1 MSEPMRVLV
10 ADDEPLA
17 RRRVLRL
24 LREHDDQVD
33 VVAVCE
39 TGSQAVDAIRET
51 RPDLVFLDV
60 QMPGMD
66 GFEVLER
73 LGGELPAVIFV
84 TAHDGY
90 ALRAFEVHALDYLL
104 KPFDADRFNRAL
116 EHGRAQ
122 VEHRAEEGGNRL
134 AGLLEQLARE
144 RIGTG
149 GRLDAGLAP
158 AAQPA
163 RRYLDRVMVK
173 VRNKVEFLRIA
184 DIDWIEAEGNYVRLH
199 VGKKAYLVREKI
211 GTLEERLD
219 PESFLRVHRSTI
231 VQLDRVAEL
240 HPMAAGDGI
249 LILRDGSE
257 LKLSRGFRRRLLERV
272 PEYA

>member
-24 LREHDDQVD
+24 LREHDDEVD

-39 TGSQAVDAIRET
+39 TGSQAVEAIRET

-60 QMPGMD
+60 QMPEMD

-84 TAHDGY
+84 TAHDRY
-90 ALRAFEVHALDYLL
+90 AVRAFEVHALDYLL
-104 KPFDADRFNRAL
+104 KPFDAERFHRAL
-116 EHGRAQ
+116 EHGRAR
-122 VEHRAEEGGNRL
+122 VEHRASDTARNGL
-134 AGLLEQLARE
+134 AALLEQLARD
-144 RIGTG
+144 RQGS
-149 GRLDAGLAP
+149 DAP
-158 AAQPA
+158 AAPQ
-163 RRYLDRVMVK
+163 RRYLDWVMVK
-173 VRNKVEFLRIA
+173 VRGKVEFLRTA

-199 VGKKAYLVREKI
+199 VGKKGYLVREKI

-219 PESFLRVHRSTI
+219 PDRFLRVHRSAI
-231 VQLDRVAEL
+231 VQLDRVTEL

-249 LILRDGSE
+249 LLLRDGSE
-257 LKLSRGFRRRLLERV
+257 VKLSRGFRRRLLERV

>member
-1 MSEPMRVLV
+1 MSEPMRVVV

-39 TGSQAVDAIRET
+39 SGAQAVEAIRET

-60 QMPGMD
+60 QMPEMD
-66 GFEVLER
+66 GFEVLEH

-84 TAHDGY
+84 TAHDRY

-104 KPFDADRFNRAL
+104 KPFDVERFNQAL
-116 EHGRAQ
+116 ERGRTQ
-122 VEHRAEEGGNRL
+122 LESRAADGPNRL
-134 AGLLEQLARE
+134 VSLLEELARD
-144 RIGTG
+144 RNGH
-149 GRLDAGLAP
+149 
-158 AAQPA
+158 AAATPG
-163 RRYLDRVMVK
+163 RRYLDWVMVK
-173 VRNKVEFLRIA
+173 VRGKVEFLRTA
-184 DIDWIEAEGNYVRLH
+184 DIDWVEAEGNYVRLH
-199 VGKKAYLVREKI
+199 TGTKGYLIREKI
-211 GTLEERLD
+211 GMLEERLD
-219 PESFLRVHRSTI
+219 PDRFLRVHRSAI

-257 LKLSRGFRRRLLERV
+257 VKLSRGYRKRLLDRV

>member
-104 KPFDADRFNRAL
+104 KPFDADRFHRAL

-122 VEHRAEEGGNRL
+122 VEHRAGEGGNRL
-134 AGLLEQLARE
+134 AALLEQLARE
-144 RIGTG
+144 RMGTG
-149 GRLDAGLAP
+149 ERLDAAP
-158 AAQPA
+158 ATQPA

-173 VRNKVEFLRIA
+173 VRSKVEFLRIA

-199 VGKKAYLVREKI
+199 VAKKAYLVREKI

-219 PESFLRVHRSTI
+219 PECFLRVHRSTI

>member
-1 MSEPMRVLV
+1 MSEPMRVVV

-39 TGSQAVDAIRET
+39 SGAQAVEAIRET

-60 QMPGMD
+60 QMPEMD

-84 TAHDGY
+84 TAHDRY

-104 KPFDADRFNRAL
+104 KPFDTERFNQAL
-116 EHGRAQ
+116 ERGRTQ
-122 VEHRAEEGGNRL
+122 VEHRAGEGTHRL
-134 AGLLEQLARE
+134 ASLLEELARQ
-144 RIGTG
+144 RNGDG
-149 GRLDAGLAP
+149 G
-158 AAQPA
+158 AAHRP
-163 RRYLDRVMVK
+163 RYLDWVMVK
-173 VRNKVEFLRIA
+173 VRGKVEFLRTA
-184 DIDWIEAEGNYVRLH
+184 DIDWVEAEGNYVRLH
-199 VGKKAYLVREKI
+199 TGKKGYLIREKI
-211 GTLEERLD
+211 GLLEERLD
-219 PESFLRVHRSTI
+219 PDRFLRVHRSAI

-249 LILRDGSE
+249 LVLRDGAQVR
-257 LKLSRGFRRRLLERV
+257 LSRGYRRRLLDRV

>member
-24 LREHDDQVD
+24 LREHDDEVD

-39 TGSQAVDAIRET
+39 SGTQAVEAIRET

-60 QMPGMD
+60 QMPELD
-66 GFEVLER
+66 GFEVLEQ

-84 TAHDGY
+84 TAHDRY

-104 KPFDADRFNRAL
+104 KPFDAERFHRAL
-116 EHGRAQ
+116 EHGRAR
-122 VEHRAEEGGNRL
+122 VENRSGEAGNRL
-134 AGLLEQLARE
+134 AALIDQLARD
-144 RIGTG
+144 RGA
-149 GRLDAGLAP
+149 DP
-158 AAQPA
+158 AAAVPAAPA
-163 RRYLDRVMVK
+163 RRYLDWVMVK
-173 VRNKVEFLRIA
+173 VRGKVEFLRTA

-199 VGKKAYLVREKI
+199 AGKKRYLVREKI

-219 PESFLRVHRSTI
+219 PDRFLRVHRSAM

-249 LILRDGSE
+249 LLLRDGTE
-257 LKLSRGFRRRLLERV
+257 VRLSRGFRRRLLERV

>member
-24 LREHDDQVD
+24 LREHDDEVD

-39 TGSQAVDAIRET
+39 SGSQAVEAIRET

-60 QMPGMD
+60 QMPGLD

-84 TAHDGY
+84 TAHDRY

-104 KPFDADRFNRAL
+104 KPFDAERFHRAL
-116 EHGRAQ
+116 EHGRARLGQ
-122 VEHRAEEGGNRL
+122 RDGEGRERL
-134 AGLLEQLARE
+134 AALLEQLARE
-144 RIGTG
+144 RG
-149 GRLDAGLAP
+149 GSAEPAP
-158 AAQPA
+158 PAPA
-163 RRYLDRVMVK
+163 RRHLDWVMVK
-173 VRNKVEFLRIA
+173 VRGKVEFLRTA

-199 VGKKAYLVREKI
+199 AGKKKYLVREKI
-211 GTLEERLD
+211 GALEERLD
-219 PESFLRVHRSTI
+219 PERFLRVHRSAL

-249 LILRDGSE
+249 LVLRDGSE
-257 LKLSRGFRRRLLERV
+257 VKLSRGFRRRLLERV

>member
-1 MSEPMRVLV
+1 MSEPMRVVV

-39 TGSQAVDAIRET
+39 SGSQAVDAIRET

-60 QMPGMD
+60 QMPEMD
-66 GFEVLER
+66 GFEVLEH

-84 TAHDGY
+84 TAHDRY

-104 KPFDADRFNRAL
+104 KPFDVERFNQAL
-116 EHGRAQ
+116 ERGRTQ
-122 VEHRAEEGGNRL
+122 VEHRAGEGPNRL
-134 AGLLEQLARE
+134 VALLEELARD
-144 RIGTG
+144 RHGNG
-149 GRLDAGLAP
+149 DGHASPRRFLDW
-158 AAQPA
+158 
-163 RRYLDRVMVK
+163 VMVK
-173 VRNKVEFLRIA
+173 VRGKVEFLRTA
-184 DIDWIEAEGNYVRLH
+184 DIDWVEAEGNYVRLH
-199 VGKKAYLVREKI
+199 TGKKGYLIREKI
-211 GTLEERLD
+211 GELEERLD
-219 PESFLRVHRSTI
+219 PERFLRVHRSAI

-257 LKLSRGFRRRLLERV
+257 VKLSRGYRRRLLERV

>member
-1 MSEPMRVLV
+1 MSEPMRVVV

-39 TGSQAVDAIRET
+39 SGSQAVDAIRET

-60 QMPGMD
+60 QMPEMD
-66 GFEVLER
+66 GFEVLEH

-84 TAHDGY
+84 TAHDRY

-104 KPFDADRFNRAL
+104 KPFDVERFNPAL
-116 EHGRAQ
+116 ERGRTQ
-122 VEHRAEEGGNRL
+122 VERQGEGARGGL
-134 AGLLEQLARE
+134 AALLEQLARE
-144 RIGTG
+144 RG
-149 GRLDAGLAP
+149 P
-158 AAQPA
+158 AQPPRP
-163 RRYLDRVMVK
+163 RRWLDWVMVK
-173 VRNKVEFLRIA
+173 ARGRVELVRTA

-199 VGKKAYLVREKI
+199 AGKKAWLVREKI
-211 GTLEERLD
+211 GALEERLD
-219 PESFLRVHRSTI
+219 PDAFLRVHRSSI
-231 VQLDRVAEL
+231 VQVDRLAEL
-240 HPMAAGDGI
+240 HPMVAGDGI
-249 LILRDGSE
+249 LVLRDGTQV
-257 LKLSRGFRRRLLERV
+257 KLSRGYRRRLLERV

>member
-1 MSEPMRVLV
+1 MSEPMRVVV

-39 TGSQAVDAIRET
+39 SGSQAVDAIRET

-60 QMPGMD
+60 QMPEMD
-66 GFEVLER
+66 GFEVLEH
-73 LGGELPAVIFV
+73 LGGDLPAVIFV
-84 TAHDGY
+84 TAHDRY

-104 KPFDADRFNRAL
+104 KPFDVERFNQAL
-116 EHGRAQ
+116 ERGRTQ
-122 VEHRAEEGGNRL
+122 VERRAGDAPNRL
-134 AGLLEQLARE
+134 AALLEQLARDRGADE
-144 RIGTG
+144 
-149 GRLDAGLAP
+149 
-158 AAQPA
+158 AASRP
-163 RRYLDRVMVK
+163 RGRYLDWVMVK
-173 VRNKVEFLRIA
+173 VRGKVEFLRTA
-184 DIDWIEAEGNYVRLH
+184 DIDWVEAEGNYVRLH
-199 VGKKAYLVREKI
+199 AGKKGYLIREKI
-211 GTLEERLD
+211 GMLEERLD
-219 PESFLRVHRSTI
+219 PDRFLRVHRSAI

-257 LKLSRGFRRRLLERV
+257 VKLSRGYRRRLLERV

>member
-1 MSEPMRVLV
+1 MSEPMRVVV

-24 LREHDDQVD
+24 LRERDDDVD

-39 TGSQAVDAIRET
+39 TGAQAVDAIRET

-60 QMPGMD
+60 QMPELD

-73 LGGELPAVIFV
+73 LGGELPSVVFV
-84 TAHDGY
+84 TAHDRY

-104 KPFDADRFNRAL
+104 KPFDAERFHQAL
-116 EHGRAQ
+116 ERGRTQ
-122 VEHRAEEGGNRL
+122 VARRAEGGPNRV
-134 AGLLEQLARE
+134 ASLLEQLARE
-144 RIGTG
+144 RGPAPEAAP
-149 GRLDAGLAP
+149 RRRWLDW
-158 AAQPA
+158 
-163 RRYLDRVMVK
+163 VMVK
-173 VRNKVEFLRIA
+173 SRGRVEFLRMA
-184 DIDWIEAEGNYVRLH
+184 DVDWIEAEGNYVKLH
-199 VGKKAYLVREKI
+199 AGKKGWLIREKI

-219 PESFLRVHRSTI
+219 PDTFLRVHRSSI

-240 HPMAAGDGI
+240 HPMVAGDGI
-249 LILRDGSE
+249 LVLRDGTQV
-257 LKLSRGFRRRLLERV
+257 KLSRGYRKRLLERV

>member
-1 MSEPMRVLV
+1 MSEPMRVVV

-24 LREHDDQVD
+24 LREHDDEVD

-39 TGSQAVDAIRET
+39 SGAQAVEAIRET

-60 QMPGMD
+60 QMPEMD

-84 TAHDGY
+84 TAHDRY

-104 KPFDADRFNRAL
+104 KPFDGDRFRQALDRGRTQLASRAADGT
-116 EHGRAQ
+116 H
-122 VEHRAEEGGNRL
+122 RL
-134 AGLLEQLARE
+134 ATLLEELSRE
-144 RIGTG
+144 RG
-149 GRLDAGLAP
+149 GHAP
-158 AAQPA
+158 APRQ
-163 RRYLDRVMVK
+163 RHLDWVMVK
-173 VRNKVEFLRIA
+173 VRGKVEFLRTA

-199 VGKKAYLVREKI
+199 AGKKGYLIREKI
-211 GTLEERLD
+211 GMLEERLD
-219 PESFLRVHRSTI
+219 AERFLRVHRSAI

-257 LKLSRGFRRRLLERV
+257 VKLSRGYRRRLLERV

>member
-1 MSEPMRVLV
+1 MSEPMRVVV

-24 LREHDDQVD
+24 LREHDDRVD

-39 TGSQAVDAIRET
+39 SGSQAVEAIRET

-60 QMPGMD
+60 QMPELD

-84 TAHDGY
+84 TAHDRY

-104 KPFDADRFNRAL
+104 KPFDVERFNQAL
-116 EHGRAQ
+116 ERGRTQ
-122 VEHRAEEGGNRL
+122 VERRAEGGPNRL
-134 AGLLEQLARE
+134 VALLEQLARE
-144 RIGTG
+144 RGEAN
-149 GRLDAGLAP
+149 GRAP
-158 AAQPA
+158 
-163 RRYLDRVMVK
+163 RGRYLDWVMVK
-173 VRNKVEFLRIA
+173 VRGKVEFLRTA
-184 DIDWIEAEGNYVRLH
+184 DLDWIEAEGNYVRLH
-199 VGKKAYLVREKI
+199 AGKKGYLIREKI

-219 PESFLRVHRSTI
+219 PDRFLRVHRSAI

-257 LKLSRGFRRRLLERV
+257 VKLSRGYRRRLLDRV

>member
-1 MSEPMRVLV
+1 MSEPMRVVV

-39 TGSQAVDAIRET
+39 SGSQAVEAIRET

-60 QMPGMD
+60 QMPELD

-84 TAHDGY
+84 TAHDRY

-104 KPFDADRFNRAL
+104 KPFDVERFNQAL
-116 EHGRAQ
+116 ERGRTQ
-122 VEHRAEEGGNRL
+122 VERRGADGSNRL
-134 AGLLEQLARE
+134 LSLLEDLARD
-144 RIGTG
+144 RG
-149 GRLDAGLAP
+149 GGSGNGHPPQRG
-158 AAQPA
+158 
-163 RRYLDRVMVK
+163 RYLDWVMVK
-173 VRNKVEFLRIA
+173 VRGKVEFLRTL

-199 VGKKAYLVREKI
+199 AGKKGYLIREKI

-219 PESFLRVHRSTI
+219 PERFLRVHRSAI

-257 LKLSRGFRRRLLERV
+257 VKLSRGYRRRLLDRV